1 MSEQLGPVVDPARL
15 AGLQPDIAGADL
27 VLRRWTPRDASQ
39 LLVLLTDPGIRHWNL
54 RTIESLDE
62 AVRLIASWKRDW
74 RRHTSASWAVVRP
87 GSRRQVLGQVG
98 FRALYAADGVAEMS
112 YWVGP
117 GIRRRG
123 VASAAA
129 QLLSDWAFTDLGLE
143 RLELVH
149 SVRNEA
155 SCGVAEAA
163 GFEFEGTKR
172 RLQRH
177 ADGWHDMHLHARIR
191 PAGAP
196 EGDDAAGNGRWVPPP
211 RASTRRDRSLVR
223 HARSASRAAAE

>member
-1 MSEQLGPVVDPARL
+1 MSYQLDPVVDPARL
-15 AGLQPDIAGADL
+15 AGPQPEIAGQGL
-27 VLRRWTPRDASQ
+27 VLRRWTPRDAPQ

-54 RTIESLDE
+54 STVESLDE
-62 AVRLIASWKRDW
+62 AVRLIASWKRGW
-74 RRHTSASWAVVRP
+74 RGHTSASWAVVRP
-87 GSRRQVLGQVG
+87 DGLRQVLGQVG

-117 GIRRRG
+117 GIRRQG
-123 VASAAA
+123 VASAAVHG
-129 QLLSDWAFTDLGLE
+129 LSDWAFAHLGLE

-155 SCGVAEAA
+155 SCGVAVTA

-191 PAGAP
+191 PTA
-196 EGDDAAGNGRWVPPP
+196 DLDAHDSAGNGRWAPPP
-211 RASTRRDRSLVR
+211 RSPARRDRSLVR
-223 HARSASRAAAE
+223 HTRPASRAAAE